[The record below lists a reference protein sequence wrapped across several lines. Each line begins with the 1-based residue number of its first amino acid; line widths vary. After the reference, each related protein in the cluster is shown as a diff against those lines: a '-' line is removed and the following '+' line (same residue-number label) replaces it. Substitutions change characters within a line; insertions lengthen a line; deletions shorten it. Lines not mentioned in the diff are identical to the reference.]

1 MAEIT
6 WQSDAEVLSTM
17 AQDARETRDALLARS
32 DPMALPDY
40 PHQDDAAIQAWMDY
54 RQALRDMTAQP
65 GFPGAINWPEA
76 P

>member
-6 WQSDAEVLSTM
+6 WQSDAEVLGTM
-17 AQDARETRDALLARS
+17 AQDARMKRDALLDQS

-40 PHQDDAAIQAWMDY
+40 PHQDDATRQAWMDY

-65 GFPGAINWPEA
+65 GFPDAIDWPED